1 MKKQIAQV
9 VVGLPVDRSFDYK
22 IDPAFLGNI
31 MVGQRV
37 VVPFQSKKMIGFVVG
52 LQETSPFP
60 RLRSIISVLDSGPV
74 ISVELL
80 KLAEEFAKY
89 YCCSFGEAIETFLP
103 TNLRKTKKSVEIYE
117 KRDAPLD
124 KDKSRALLVCGQTTD
139 QNWPKILREVKSIT
153 DKGQGVIVLVP
164 ENSKIQ
170 NVVDGLKVQVKKEI
184 VVLDKKIKGTGELK
198 NWLKLKNREASVA
211 VGTRSCV
218 FAPVYNLGLIVILEE
233 NNFSYKQDQS
243 PFYHARDVA
252 LMRSKIEKCSLI
264 ALAQVPS
271 AEIFFLTKSKKI
283 DLVNVYPK
291 MNLPVQV
298 IDISNYKP
306 RKNTLISIPLYY
318 LIEKTL
324 KERGKI
330 LLLMNKR
337 GFSSFGVCA
346 KCQYVLKCPR
356 CDVHLTYLFH
366 SKEVV
371 CRHCHYKSNRPQ
383 ICPSCNS
390 GYLNF
395 SGQGIEKL
403 ESEVARIFPSARVSC
418 FDRDTGQI
426 KKSFDVLVATQA
438 VLNLQNKPS
447 FDLTAVVQIDSEL
460 NRLDYRAA
468 HKAFSLLLHL
478 KSLTKKQM
486 VIQTR
491 LADNYCI
498 ESLAKDD
505 FLGFYD
511 NELELRKEIECPPFV
526 HMAEVLVRS
535 LKKESALAQAESL
548 YQGFL
553 SQDIDG
559 VEVLDPQPHGIAQL
573 RDQYRFAIL
582 IKSEEVEKII
592 KVVRQSFKEMKRKA
606 DTIITVNVDP

>member
-9 VVGLPVDRSFDYK
+9 VVGLPVDKSFDYK
-22 IDPAFLGNI
+22 IDSAFLGKI
-31 MVGQRV
+31 KVGQRV
-37 VVPFQSKKMIGFVVG
+37 IVPFQSKKMMGFVVG
-52 LQETSPFP
+52 LKETSPFEK
-60 RLRSIISVLDSGPV
+60 LRSIINVLDSEPV
-74 ISVELL
+74 ISPNLL
-80 KLAEEFAKY
+80 KLAEEFSKY
-89 YCCSFGEAIETFLP
+89 YCCSFGEAVETFLP
-103 TNLRKTKKSVEIYE
+103 RNLKKTKKSVEISIKKDVLPN
-117 KRDAPLD
+117 KRKP
-124 KDKSRALLVCGQTTD
+124 RFFLVCGQPTD
-139 QNWPKILREVKSIT
+139 QSWIKVLNKIKNTINA
-153 DKGQGVIVLVP
+153 GQGVIVLVP
-164 ENSKIQ
+164 ENLKIKYVADQ
-170 NVVDGLKVQVKKEI
+170 LKEQTKKEVI
-184 VVLDKKIKGTGELK
+184 VLDKKIRGTEELK
-198 NWLKLKNREASVA
+198 NWLRLKNAEASVV

-252 LMRSKIEKCSLI
+252 LMRSRIEKCSFV

-271 AEIFFLTKSKKI
+271 VEIFFLTKSKEI
-283 DLVNVYPK
+283 DLVNLYPK
-291 MNLPVQV
+291 TNLPVQV

-306 RKNTLISIPLYY
+306 RKNTLVSIPLYY
-318 LIEKTL
+318 AIEKTL
-324 KERGKI
+324 NERGKI

-346 KCQYVLKCPR
+346 KCQNVLKCPR

-371 CRHCHYKSNRPQ
+371 CRHCNYKSNRPE
-383 ICPSCNS
+383 ICPSCNV

-395 SGQGIEKL
+395 TGQGIEKL

-418 FDRDTGQI
+418 FDRDSGQI
-426 KKSFDVLVATQA
+426 KKDFDVLVATQA
-438 VLNLQNKPS
+438 VLNLQKKPS
-447 FDLTAVVQIDSEL
+447 FDLTAVVQLDSEL

-478 KSLTKKQM
+478 KSLTNKQM

-498 ESLAKDD
+498 ENLAKDD
-505 FLGFYD
+505 FLGFYE

-535 LKKESALAQAESL
+535 LKKESALIQADAL
-548 YQGFL
+548 YQNFL
-553 SQDIDG
+553 SQDIKG
-559 VEVLDPQPHGIAQL
+559 VEVSDPQPHMIAQL

-582 IKSEEVEKII
+582 IKSKEVQKIV
-592 KVVRQSFKEMKRKA
+592 KVVRQGLKDIKRKA
-606 DTIITVNVDP
+606 DSIVTINVDP